1 MKKSLHIAC
10 LAAGVAVI
18 ASSALAFEPTRPVE
32 FVVTAGPGGGT
43 DIFARTIQSIIG
55 KYDLMSAPIVVT
67 NKGSAGG
74 AEGFVYTA
82 GYKGDPYKL
91 AFGTNNAYLL
101 PVRAKVPYKSAD
113 LLPVSALASDE
124 FILWVN
130 GKSDFKTAAEFIA
143 KAKDDADMKVGGS
156 QSKDVDQILT
166 SMINDA
172 TGSKLGYIPF
182 KSGGEAAV
190 QLAGEHIAANVNNPS
205 ENLGQWQAGM
215 VKPLCV
221 FKGEKLK
228 GDGKVAGDMGWSDIP
243 TCKEAGIAIEN
254 YSMPRT
260 VWLPA
265 GVDQDV
271 VDYYA
276 GVLKK
281 VAETPEWAKYLADSS
296 QSAAYMSGNELSSFI
311 KNDET
316 AVTAVLK
323 REGWLAN

>member
-1 MKKSLHIAC
+1 M
-10 LAAGVAVI
+10 
-18 ASSALAFEPTRPVE
+18 
-32 FVVTAGPGGGT
+32 TAGPGGGT

-228 GDGKVAGDMGWSDIP
+228 SDGKVAGDMGWSDIP

-276 GVLKK
+276 GILKK

>member
-166 SMINDA
+166 PMINDA

-276 GVLKK
+276 GILKK

>member
-1 MKKSLHIAC
+1 MPGS
-10 LAAGVAVI
+10 GVAVI

-276 GVLKK
+276 GILKK

>member
-1 MKKSLHIAC
+1 
-10 LAAGVAVI
+10 
-18 ASSALAFEPTRPVE
+18 
-32 FVVTAGPGGGT
+32 VTAGPGGGT

-143 KAKDDADMKVGGS
+143 KAKDDAGMKVGGS

-228 GDGKVAGDMGWSDIP
+228 GDGKVAGDMGWGDIP

>member
-1 MKKSLHIAC
+1 MKKSLYIAG

-43 DIFARTIQSIIG
+43 DIFARTIQAIIG

-113 LLPVSALASDE
+113 LVPVSALASDE

-130 GKSDFKTAAEFIA
+130 GKSDFKTAAEFVA
-143 KAKDDADMKVGGS
+143 KAKDDASMKVGGS

-228 GDGKVAGDMGWSDIP
+228 GDGKISGDMGWSDIP

-265 GVDQDV
+265 GVDQEV

-281 VAETPEWAKYLADSS
+281 VAETPDWAKYLADSS
-296 QSAAYMSGNELSSFI
+296 QSAAYMSGNDLSSFI

>member
-1 MKKSLHIAC
+1 MKKSLRIAC
-10 LAAGVAVI
+10 LAAGVTII
-18 ASSALAFEPTRPVE
+18 ASSAYAFEPTRPVE

-55 KYDLMSAPIVVT
+55 KYNLMSAPIVVT

-101 PVRAKVPYKSAD
+101 PVRAKVPYKSDD
-113 LLPVSALASDE
+113 LIPVSALAADE

-130 GKSDFKTAAEFIA
+130 GKSDFKTAAEFVA
-143 KAKDDADMKVGGS
+143 KAKDDAGMKVGGS

-221 FKGEKLK
+221 FKSEKLK
-228 GDGKVAGDMGWSDIP
+228 GEGKVAGDMGWSDIP
-243 TCKEAGIAIEN
+243 TCKESGIAIEN

-265 GVDQDV
+265 GVDQEV

-296 QSAAYMSGNELSSFI
+296 QSAAYMSGNDLSSFI

>member
-1 MKKSLHIAC
+1 MKNSVSIAC
-10 LAAGVAVI
+10 IMTAAFGVA
-18 ASSALAFEPTRPVE
+18 APAMAFEPNRPVE

-43 DIFARTIQSIIG
+43 DIFARTIQSIIA
-55 KYDLMSAPIVVT
+55 KYELMKAPVVVT

-74 AEGFVYTA
+74 AEGFVYAA
-82 GYKGDPYKL
+82 GYKGDSYKL

-101 PVRAKVPYKSAD
+101 PVRAKVPYKSED
-113 LLPVSALASDE
+113 LTPVAALAADE
-124 FILWVN
+124 FVLWVN
-130 GKSDFKTAAEFIA
+130 GKADIKTAADFVA
-143 KAKDDADMKVGGS
+143 KAKESGDYKVGGS

-166 SMINDA
+166 SMINEA
-172 TGSKLGYIPF
+172 AGTKLGYIPF

-215 VKPLCV
+215 VKPVCV
-221 FKGEKLK
+221 FKSEKLK
-228 GDGKVAGDMGWSDIP
+228 SEGKVAGEQGWGDIP
-243 TCKEAGIAIEN
+243 TCKESGIAIDN

-265 GVDQDV
+265 GVEQDV
-271 VDYYA
+271 VDFYA

-281 VAETPEWAKYLADSS
+281 VSETPEWAKYLTDTS
-296 QSAAYMSGNELSSFI
+296 QSADYMSGTQLADFI
-311 KNDET
+311 KTNE
-316 AVTAVLK
+316 ASVTQVLT

>member
-228 GDGKVAGDMGWSDIP
+228 GDGKVAGDMGWGDIP

>member
-276 GVLKK
+276 GILKK

-323 REGWLAN
+323 REG

>member
-276 GVLKK
+276 GILKK

-296 QSAAYMSGNELSSFI
+296 QSVAYMSGNELSSFI

>member
-74 AEGFVYTA
+74 AEGFAYTA

-276 GVLKK
+276 GILKK

>member
-10 LAAGVAVI
+10 LAAGVVVI
-18 ASSALAFEPTRPVE
+18 ASSAQAFEPTRPVE

-55 KYDLMSAPIVVT
+55 KYDLMNAPIVVT

-130 GKSDFKTAAEFIA
+130 GKSDFKTAAEFVA
-143 KAKDDADMKVGGS
+143 KAKDDASMKVGGS

-221 FKGEKLK
+221 FKGQKLK
-228 GDGKVAGDMGWSDIP
+228 GEGKVAGDMGWSDIP

-265 GVDQDV
+265 GVDQEV

-276 GVLKK
+276 GILKK

-296 QSAAYMSGNELSSFI
+296 QSAAYMSGNDLSSFI

>member
-1 MKKSLHIAC
+1 MKKSLRIAC
-10 LAAGVAVI
+10 LAAGVTII
-18 ASSALAFEPTRPVE
+18 ASSAYAFEPTRPVE

-55 KYDLMSAPIVVT
+55 KYNLMSAPIVVT

-101 PVRAKVPYKSAD
+101 PVRAKVPYKSDD
-113 LLPVSALASDE
+113 LIPVSALAADE

-130 GKSDFKTAAEFIA
+130 GKSDFKTAAEFVA
-143 KAKDDADMKVGGS
+143 KAKDDAGMKVGGS

-221 FKGEKLK
+221 FKSEKLK
-228 GDGKVAGDMGWSDIP
+228 GEGKVAGDMGWSDIP
-243 TCKEAGIAIEN
+243 TCKESGIAIEN

-265 GVDQDV
+265 GVDQEV

-276 GVLKK
+276 GILKK

-296 QSAAYMSGNELSSFI
+296 QSAAYMSGNDLSSFI

>member
-10 LAAGVAVI
+10 LAAGVAII

-91 AFGTNNAYLL
+91 AFGANNAYLL

-113 LLPVSALASDE
+113 LVPVSALASDE

-130 GKSDFKTAAEFIA
+130 GKSEFKTAAEFIA
-143 KAKDDADMKVGGS
+143 KAKDDAGLKVGGS

-228 GDGKVAGDMGWSDIP
+228 GDGKIAGDMGWSDIP
-243 TCKEAGIAIEN
+243 TCKEAGITIEN
-254 YSMPRT
+254 YAMPRT